1 MATSNSESEQPT
13 VEDQSVETL
22 IERWQNGD
30 LPIDAG
36 EVRKAG
42 TETIEVKY
50 EGSDGILTV
59 TYNLAEELAFR
70 SDVEGSGR
78 FNILDEEADQ

>member
-1 MATSNSESEQPT
+1 MVTSNSDQHT

-22 IERWQNGD
+22 IDRWQNGD
-30 LPIDAG
+30 LPVDAG

-50 EGSDGILTV
+50 EGSDGILTI
-59 TYNLAEELAFR
+59 TYNLAEKLAFR
-70 SDVEGSGR
+70 TDIEGDGR
-78 FNILDEEADQ
+78 FNILTEEADQ

>member
-1 MATSNSESEQPT
+1 MATSESGSKPT

-22 IERWQNGD
+22 IKRWRNGD
-30 LPIDAG
+30 LPVDAG

-50 EGSDGILTV
+50 QGSDGILTV

-70 SDVEGSGR
+70 TDVEGAGR
-78 FNILDEEADQ
+78 FNILTEEAGQ

>member
-1 MATSNSESEQPT
+1 MATSTSDQPT
-13 VEDQSVETL
+13 VEDESLETL
-22 IERWQNGD
+22 IDRWQSGD
-30 LPIDAG
+30 LPLDAG
-36 EVRKAG
+36 EVRQAG

-50 EGSDGILTV
+50 EGSDGVLTV

-78 FNILDEEADQ
+78 FNILDEGADQ